1 MFWPNMGQSPPSALQ
16 LGWATV
22 GPGVTLGP
30 APPPEEL
37 LPQPAPMAP
46 AATIADA
53 ATVNVTDGLRE
64 ARARKA

>member
-1 MFWPNMGQSPPSALQ
+1 MGQSPPSVLQ

-22 GPGVTLGP
+22 GPGTTLGP
-30 APPPEEL
+30 ALPPEEL

-46 AATIADA
+46 TATLADA
-53 ATVNVTDGLRE
+53 ARTVNVTDGLRE